1 MIRTTKKG
9 GAGNKKNTTRN
20 IHGQKGSM
28 VGDQGR
34 GLGSTAMSETLLAT
48 LDFRGE
54 GGRTVKEY

>member
-1 MIRTTKKG
+1 
-9 GAGNKKNTTRN
+9 
-20 IHGQKGSM
+20 M